1 MEKFQ
6 PVKLTT
12 KNVLMFAIP
21 AAIVVLLYLTPMK
34 IDGKMGMAIGLLLSA
49 CSKAASGW
57 SMQVAIILM
66 SVTAVATLICMLTKP
81 AFVMKSERLKK
92 ILVPGWGETII
103 RLVGSALAIIVWFK
117 LISEVIYSEDTGV
130 VMLDLVASI
139 MIWFVV
145 ASFFVPFL
153 LDFGLMEFIGTLC
166 RGIARPLLHI
176 PGRSMVDVLTSFLG
190 DQNLGIMVTNDQYT
204 HGYYTAREAV
214 TISCCFSATG
224 IAYWYI
230 IAEIVGVEARFVPI
244 VVTMFITALLTT
256 FIMCRIPPITLFPTE
271 YYEGQQENREND
283 KPDDMSTFNFAVQL
297 AVRKASTFKG
307 VKSMF
312 WRAVDFCSS
321 IIFSVLPVV
330 MIIGTVGLI
339 IATYTPIFNWL
350 GAPFGWFMDLL
361 GIPDAMAAAPATVS
375 GFADVMIPSLL
386 CGDIT
391 SELTKFIVCTLS
403 LIQIIYM
410 SEVGPILL
418 MSEIPVKFHH
428 LVILFIEKTILAI
441 PIIYV
446 CGLLFGIP
454 A

>member
-1 MEKFQ
+1 MKKFE

-21 AAIVVLLYLTPMK
+21 ALIGVLLYLTPMK
-34 IDGKMGMAIGLLLSA
+34 IGGKIGMVIGLLLSW
-49 CSKAASGW
+49 CSSKASGW
-57 SMQVAIILM
+57 SMQVAIVLM
-66 SVTAVATLICMLTKP
+66 TVTAIATLICQITKP
-81 AFVMKSERLKK
+81 EFVMKSERLKK
-92 ILVPGWGETII
+92 ILVPGWVETII
-103 RLVGSALAIIVWFK
+103 RIAGSALAIIIWFN
-117 LISEVIYSEDTGV
+117 LISEKIYSEDTGM

-204 HGYYTAREAV
+204 HGYYTAKEAV

-230 IAEIVGVEARFVPI
+230 ISSIIGIEKYFVPI
-244 VVTMFITALLTT
+244 VASMFITALITT
-256 FIMCRIPPITLFPTE
+256 IIMCRIPPITMFSNE
-271 YYEGQQENREND
+271 YYNGQEENKEND
-283 KPDDMSTFNFAVQL
+283 KPDDMGTFDFAVQL
-297 AVRKASTFKG
+297 AVQKAATFKG
-307 VKSMF
+307 IKAMV
-312 WRAVDFCSS
+312 WRAVDFCSA

-330 MIIGTVGLI
+330 MLVGTAGLM
-339 IATYTPIFNWL
+339 IATYTPVFDWL
-350 GAPFGWFMDLL
+350 GAPFGYFMQVL
-361 GIPDAMAAAPATVS
+361 GIPDAMAAAPATVA

-386 CGDIT
+386 CGDIG
-391 SELTKFIVCTLS
+391 SDLTKFIICVLS

-410 SEVGPILL
+410 SEVGPVLL
-418 MSEIPVKFHH
+418 MAEIPVKFRHM
-428 LVILFIEKTILAI
+428 VILFIEKTILAI

-454 A
+454 R

>member
-1 MEKFQ
+1 MEKFT

-12 KNVLMFAIP
+12 KNLLMFIIP
-21 AAIVVLLYLTPMK
+21 ACIGFLIYLTPMK
-34 IDGKMGMAIGLLLSA
+34 IGGKFGMAIGLLLSW
-49 CSKAASGW
+49 CSSKASGW

-66 SVTAVATLICMLTKP
+66 TVTAIATLICKLTKP
-81 AFVMKSERLKK
+81 DFVMKSERLKK
-92 ILVPGWGETII
+92 ILVPSWVEVVI
-103 RLVGSALAIIVWFK
+103 RLVGSALAIIVWFQ

-166 RGIARPLLHI
+166 RGVARPLLHI
-176 PGRSMVDVLTSFLG
+176 PGRSMIDVLTSFLG
-190 DQNLGIMVTNDQYT
+190 DQNLGIMLTDDQYS
-204 HGYYTAREAV
+204 HGYYTAKEAV

-230 IAEIVGVEARFVPI
+230 ISTIVGVEGYFVQI
-244 VVTMFITALLTT
+244 VVTMFVTALLTT
-256 FIMCRIPPITLFPTE
+256 IIMCRIPPITLFPDT
-271 YYEGQQENREND
+271 YYNNQAENKEND
-283 KPDDMSTFNFAVQL
+283 KPEDMSTFQFAVQL
-297 AVRKASTFKG
+297 AVKKASTFQGLKA
-307 VKSMF
+307 MA
-312 WRAVDFCSS
+312 WRSIDFCSS

-339 IATYTPIFNWL
+339 IATYTPVFNWL
-350 GAPFGWFMDLL
+350 GAPFGWFMNLL
-361 GIPDAMAAAPATVS
+361 GIPDATAAAPATVS

-391 SELTKFIVCTLS
+391 SELTKFIICVLS

-418 MSEIPVKFHH
+418 MSKIPVKFHH

-441 PIIYV
+441 PIIYI
-446 CGLLFGIP
+446 CGMLFGIP
-454 A
+454 R

>member
-1 MEKFQ
+1 MNKFT
-6 PVKLTT
+6 PVKLTS

-21 AAIVVLLYLTPMK
+21 ALIGFLLYLTPMK
-34 IDGKMGMAIGLLLSA
+34 IGGKTGMAIGLLLSW
-49 CSKAASGW
+49 CSGKASGW

-66 SVTAVATLICMLTKP
+66 TVTAVASLICQIAKP
-81 AFVMKSERLKK
+81 VFVLKSERLKK
-92 ILVPGWGETII
+92 ILVPGWLEIAI
-103 RLVGSALAIIVWFK
+103 RIAGSALAIIVWFK
-117 LISEVIYSEDTGV
+117 LISEKIYSEDTGM

-166 RGIARPLLHI
+166 RGVARPLLHI

-204 HGYYTAREAV
+204 HGYYTAKEAV
-214 TISCCFSATG
+214 TIACCFSATG

-230 IAEIVGVEARFVPI
+230 ISTIVGVEAYFVPI
-244 VVTMFITALLTT
+244 VVTMFVTAFLTT
-256 FIMCRIPPITLFPTE
+256 VIMCRIPPITMFSNE
-271 YYEGQQENREND
+271 YYNGQEENKEND
-283 KPDDMSTFNFAVQL
+283 KPDDMGTFEFAVQL
-297 AVRKASTFKG
+297 AVQKASTFKG
-307 VKSMF
+307 IKSMA
-312 WRAVDFCSS
+312 WRSVDFCSS

-330 MIIGTVGLI
+330 MIIGTIGLI
-339 IATYTPIFNWL
+339 IATYTPVFDWL
-350 GAPFGWFMDLL
+350 GAPFGYYMQLM
-361 GIPDAMAAAPATVS
+361 GIPDAMTAAPATVA

-386 CGDIT
+386 CGDIG
-391 SELTKFIVCTLS
+391 SELTKFIICVLS

-410 SEVGPILL
+410 SEVGPVLL
-418 MSEIPVKFHH
+418 MAEIPVKIHH
-428 LVILFIEKTILAI
+428 MILLFIEKTILAI

-454 A
+454 R

>member
-1 MEKFQ
+1 MEKFV
-6 PVKLTT
+6 PEKLTAQ
-12 KNVLMFAIP
+12 KVLKFAVP
-21 AAIVVLLYLTPMK
+21 AAIGFLIYLTPMK
-34 IDGKMGMAIGLLLSA
+34 IGGKMGMAIGLLLSA
-49 CSKAASGW
+49 CSSKASGW

-66 SVTAVATLICMLTKP
+66 TVTAIATLICNAAKP
-81 AFVMKSERLKK
+81 EFVMKSERLRK
-92 ILVPGWGETII
+92 ILIPGWPETII
-103 RLVGSALAIIVWFK
+103 RIVGAALAIIVWYQ

-176 PGRSMVDVLTSFLG
+176 PGRSMIDVLTSFLG
-190 DQNLGIMVTNDQYT
+190 DQNLGIMLTNDQYI
-204 HGYYTAREAV
+204 HDYYTAREAV

-230 IAEIVGVEARFVPI
+230 ISEIVGVQAHFIPI

-256 FIMCRIPPITLFPTE
+256 IIMCRIPPITLFSND
-271 YYEGQQENREND
+271 YYHGQQENREDD
-283 KPDDMSTFNFAVQL
+283 KPEDMSTFEFAVQL
-297 AVRKASTFKG
+297 AVKKAETFKG
-307 VKSMF
+307 LKSMF
-312 WRAVDFCSS
+312 WRSVDFCSA

-330 MIIGTVGLI
+330 MIIGTLGLI

-350 GAPFGWFMDLL
+350 GAPFGWFMSVL

-386 CGDIT
+386 CGDIS
-391 SELTKFIVCTLS
+391 SELTKFIVCVLS

-410 SEVGPILL
+410 SEVGPVLL